1 MRGDGGLAGWKF
13 APLAL
18 LAGLTLSGCGM
29 LDLGALRANLGAAR
43 EAESPL
49 DGIEAFAK
57 GDLEAALAMAK
68 AGNDQAAMQCYPVL
82 LEMLNE
88 PDAPTLHAAGAV
100 SAFQRA
106 RNARRAGDQ
115 SNTAEKINL
124 ACAPLAVSAAK
135 GAGSLVKRIV
145 GLVGSGGATG
155 PLGFLGL

>member
-1 MRGDGGLAGWKF
+1 VRA
-13 APLAL
+13 AL
-18 LAGLTLSGCGM
+18 VVIAGLSLSGCGM
-29 LDLGALRANLGAAR
+29 IDFGPLRANLGAAR